1 MAGFSARRCAHMLL
15 GRLRLCLKD
24 ARIYVAAAYTAA
36 IAIFAV
42 VMMQWQ
48 AQQYNQVYNI
58 FEPFVHFLSMPWL
71 IMFPV
76 GGALIALCDAAQLP
90 RESMNMLLRCRKSE
104 WWVAEV
110 LFTAIIIAGLYAML
124 LLLTVLLAIPGAY
137 AKDVWSMYASSPA
150 YGNADLPVVTLQY
163 SSPSVAALFALLF
176 QLLHALSIVQLVMTA
191 NMLSTHNRGIAI
203 GVAVELVCYCMELF
217 KIDWF
222 RYISVYGRSMLTW
235 NGMNAA
241 RTWQTVAFYALLLAL
256 ELAVQRLALR
266 RHSFI
271 CLRTE

>member
-1 MAGFSARRCAHMLL
+1 MLL

-24 ARIYVAAAYTAA
+24 ARIYVAATYTAA

-42 VMMQWQ
+42 VMMNRYTYK
-48 AQQYNQVYNI
+48 YNQVYNI

-137 AKDVWSMYASSPA
+137 AKDVWSAYASSPA
-150 YGNADLPVVTLQY
+150 YGNAEIDIRIALQY

-241 RTWQTVAFYALLLAL
+241 RTWQTAAFYALLLAL

>member
-1 MAGFSARRCAHMLL
+1 M
-15 GRLRLCLKD
+15 
-24 ARIYVAAAYTAA
+24 
-36 IAIFAV
+36 
-42 VMMQWQ
+42 
-48 AQQYNQVYNI
+48 
-58 FEPFVHFLSMPWL
+58 
-71 IMFPV
+71 
-76 GGALIALCDAAQLP
+76 
-90 RESMNMLLRCRKSE
+90 
-104 WWVAEV
+104 
-110 LFTAIIIAGLYAML
+110 
-124 LLLTVLLAIPGAY
+124 
-137 AKDVWSMYASSPA
+137 
-150 YGNADLPVVTLQY
+150 QY